1 MFDLVLSGGDVVD
14 GTGAP
19 RLRADVGI
27 TAHEVTAIGKL
38 DDAETRETI
47 DVSGL
52 ILAPGFIDTH
62 AHSDGALLNDPQHE
76 NGIRQGITTE
86 IIAQD
91 GMSFA
96 PLSPE
101 NYRAHR
107 QYLGGILQQPP
118 EDLNTSSIA
127 TFLDRFDAQ
136 GTACNVVMLVPH
148 GPIRL
153 ESLGFTDQP
162 LEAEPLDV
170 ARRLV
175 AEGMQ
180 QGARG
185 LATGLSYYPQSYS
198 TTEELTSLCEVV
210 AEHDGVYVTHVRNH
224 NNDRAFG
231 DGGVREALEIG
242 RRSGVKVHISHYR
255 TSVPDAGQL
264 GPLLEDI
271 DAAKANGV
279 NVTIECY
286 PYVVGSTVPGYFLP
300 GEFHEGGAEGLLAL
314 LDTDDGYSRAVAA
327 LEARNGVVDGGF
339 WTFIASEAN
348 ADLVG
353 LSFPDAAALR
363 ETTVERMMLNVLH
376 EERMA
381 CGFRYVPSGS
391 IARVRQVEA
400 DIMQLLDR
408 DDYMIGSDAIP
419 LPGLPHPRAYGCFPR
434 FVGRLRRRH
443 NRPLEQV
450 VQRVTQNPARRFN
463 LERRGEVREGFVADL
478 VVFDEREI
486 IDLASYEDPA
496 LPPAGIP
503 YVLVNGEVAVNRDG
517 CTGVLAGRTVR

>member
-1 MFDLVLSGGDVVD
+1 MFDLLLRGGDVVD

-19 RLRADVGI
+19 RVRADVAVTGDEI
-27 TAHEVTAIGKL
+27 TAIGNL
-38 DDAETRETI
+38 EHSEAHETI
-47 DVSGL
+47 DITGL
-52 ILAPGFIDTH
+52 IVAPGFIDTH

-107 QYLGGILQQPP
+107 QYLAGILQPPP
-118 EDLNTSSIA
+118 EDLDTSSIRA
-127 TFLDRFDAQ
+127 FLDRLDQ
-136 GTACNVVMLVPH
+136 GIAPNVVMLVPH

-153 ESLGFTDQP
+153 EAVGFHDRP
-162 LEAEPLDV
+162 LEGESLDT

-175 AEGMQ
+175 AEGMAD
-180 QGARG
+180 GARG
-185 LATGLSYYPQSYS
+185 LSTGLSYYPQSYS
-198 TTEELTSLCEVV
+198 TTEELVALCEVV
-210 AEHDGVYVTHVRNH
+210 AEHDGVYVTHIRNH
-224 NNDRAFG
+224 NEDRAFG
-231 DGGVREALEIG
+231 GGGIPEALEIG

-264 GPLLEDI
+264 DALLQDI
-271 DAAKANGV
+271 DAAKSEGV
-279 NVTIECY
+279 DVTIECY

-314 LDTDDGYSRAVAA
+314 LDSEEGYERAVTA
-327 LEARNGVVDGGF
+327 LGARTSVLETGF
-339 WTFIASEAN
+339 WTYIGSEAN
-348 ADLVG
+348 ADLIG
-353 LSFPDAAALR
+353 LAFPDAATR
-363 ETTVERMMLNVLH
+363 RGTSIERMMLNVMR

-391 IARVRQVEA
+391 VALIRQVEA

-408 DDYMIGSDAIP
+408 DDYMIGSDSIP
-419 LPGLPHPRAYGCFPR
+419 LPGLPHPRAFGAFPR

-450 VQRVTQNPARRFN
+450 IQRVTQNPARRFT
-463 LERRGEVREGFVADL
+463 LHGRGEVREGFKADL
-478 VVFDEREI
+478 VVFDEHQI
-486 IDLASYEDPA
+486 IDLATFDDPA

-503 YVLVNGEVAVNRDG
+503 YVLVNGQVAVNREG
-517 CTGVLAGRTVR
+517 CTGTLAGRALH